1 MKKLLVALTIAVC
14 TTSANAIPRA
24 MPVNHRPY
32 TVATNDYHRGKND
45 AYNNVAR
52 TMVVLGLVVVG
63 SVIIYQLGAES
74 RWTTNENGIVYR
86 F

>member
-1 MKKLLVALTIAVC
+1 MKKLLTAIALSTCFA
-14 TTSANAIPRA
+14 TANAATAPVHPIPPQPSPRSEYA
-24 MPVNHRPY
+24 H
-32 TVATNDYHRGKND
+32 GKSD

-52 TMVVLGLVVVG
+52 TLFVVG
-63 SVIIYQLGAES
+63 IVAMAGVIIYHYGQES